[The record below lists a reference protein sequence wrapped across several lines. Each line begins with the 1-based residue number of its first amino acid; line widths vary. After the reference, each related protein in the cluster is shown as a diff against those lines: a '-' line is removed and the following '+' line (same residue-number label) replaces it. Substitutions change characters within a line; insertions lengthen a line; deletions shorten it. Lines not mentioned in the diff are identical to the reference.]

1 MCSRGL
7 PSDVNRQQ
15 RESPRA
21 ALLPRE
27 LKFLLGCSRVT
38 DQHFYKMLE
47 WTNGPLRAADAFM
60 TPLSNMPVSNKQFNT
75 NVCSADEGASCIDEP
90 PETPAHIFAIR
101 AFKTAIFGTPHPKAS
116 SVQPRSSIVEDAVPK
131 EDSDAVEPETMK
143 PHNIPKD
150 DAHPL
155 NKPAEPF
162 ASPTKGILLTP
173 GAGTSRKKNVS
184 FLQYDVKSEDE
195 SAYEASHV
203 EQEVDQDDTP
213 SKKRHR
219 RETRP
224 GPSAFTKT
232 LIEMSKQRANEHL
245 NLVENKEVH
254 QHKPIP
260 KILSIQDTSEND
272 PEHTIDLAK
281 PRSRSGKHW
290 KRQYE
295 TYFSNSDREMKNI
308 IKYGQ
313 NVKSYAV
320 KRDSEASMLSE
331 QLQKESARVK
341 EMEAKIQRLTK
352 KLNIA
357 QELDTKP
364 ASYHA
369 RLISELAQQTAL
381 ASKYQQEVGQYR
393 KALQQQPVNENVLS
407 NLRESEFTSHENRD
421 QQASSQQAD
430 ARDEIEI
437 LQRNANDAESKA
449 NKLQEE
455 NAALKRS
462 LARVKA
468 EMSSYD
474 DRRQAREERLQKR
487 MEKHKVEKD
496 AAEAQLDQLRK
507 DYQQLLVKS
516 TSNAENVVPASRHQR
531 HENHGTERLPFAT
544 SEHTTPRSRPATE
557 VKITSISPRKRR
569 QPPAVDIWTSQSPE
583 AGENEGLSSPNK
595 ERVDLAPSSVRHDI
609 HRALKEIDL
618 NLATSENASMALVS
632 AKRRDNVLPH
642 KEPIG
647 YEDDVPIYP
656 SSSTSWRASR
666 DINTTASSPAKLAP
680 TGERLRREARE
691 LGSLRATSGRS
702 ASMISAVGGHR
713 SGSMTSAR
721 SGTPL
726 TSDRAAAAKARLAEK
741 KADSRRVRQAIIDK
755 D

>member
-1 MCSRGL
+1 MQP
-7 PSDVNRQQ
+7 PSN
-15 RESPRA
+15 
-21 ALLPRE
+21 
-27 LKFLLGCSRVT
+27 
-38 DQHFYKMLE
+38 
-47 WTNGPLRAADAFM
+47 
-60 TPLSNMPVSNKQFNT
+60 
-75 NVCSADEGASCIDEP
+75 
-90 PETPAHIFAIR
+90 
-101 AFKTAIFGTPHPKAS
+101 
-116 SVQPRSSIVEDAVPK
+116 IVEDAVPH
-131 EDSDAVEPETMK
+131 EDLDSSLAMKPETTK
-143 PHNIPKD
+143 PHNIAQD
-150 DAHPL
+150 DKHPPS
-155 NKPAEPF
+155 KAAEPF

-184 FLQYDVKSEDE
+184 FLQYDVKTEDE
-195 SAYEASHV
+195 SAYEASFV
-203 EQEVDQDDTP
+203 AQELDQDDTP
-213 SKKRHR
+213 SKKTHR

-245 NLVENKEVH
+245 NLADKEETH
-254 QHKPIP
+254 SRKPVP
-260 KILSIQDTSEND
+260 KILAIQDTCEKD
-272 PEHTIDLAK
+272 PDQTIDLAK
-281 PRSRSGKHW
+281 PRSRSGQHW

-341 EMEAKIQRLTK
+341 EMEAKIHRLTK
-352 KLNIA
+352 KLSIA

-381 ASKYQQEVGQYR
+381 ASKYEQEVDQYR
-393 KALQQQPVNENVLS
+393 KALQQQPANENVVS
-407 NLRESEFTSHENRD
+407 NLRESEKPSHETRD
-421 QQASSQQAD
+421 QLRGPQQANT
-430 ARDEIEI
+430 RDEIEV

-449 NKLQEE
+449 DKLQEE

-474 DRRQAREERLQKR
+474 DRRQAREERLRKR

-516 TSNAENVVPASRHQR
+516 TSNAENVVPASRHQP
-531 HENHGTERLPFAT
+531 HEKHGKEGLPFAT

-583 AGENEGLSSPNK
+583 AGEIECLSSPNK
-595 ERVDLAPSSVRHDI
+595 EQMDLAPSSVKHDI
-609 HRALKEIDL
+609 HKALKEIDL
-618 NLATSENASMALVS
+618 NLATSEKASMALVS
-632 AKRRDNVLPH
+632 PKIRDDVFPH

-647 YEDDVPIYP
+647 YEDEVPIYP
-656 SSSTSWRASR
+656 SSTSWRASR

-680 TGERLRREARE
+680 TRESLHSEARE
-691 LGSLRATSGRS
+691 LGSFRATSGRS
-702 ASMISAVGGHR
+702 ASMISAIGGHR
-713 SGSMTSAR
+713 SGSMASVR

-741 KADSRRVRQAIIDK
+741 KADNRRARQAINR
-755 D
+755 